1 MRHQVIAAVVAITAL
16 ASPLAVQAQV
26 VNGTVNG
33 AQNGAA
39 QGNNAGGPIGGIVG
53 GAIGAG
59 VGAATGAVGDATGI
73 VGDVLGVNERPRFRE
88 YVVREHRPSYRFAD
102 PLRVGARLAARR
114 REHIMTFPHEYMT
127 RPGYRYT
134 VVNDRAVIVDPQ
146 TRRVVEVLD

>member
-1 MRHQVIAAVVAITAL
+1 MKYQGIAAVVATAVL
-16 ASPLAVQAQV
+16 ASSLAAQAQV

-39 QGNNAGGPIGGIVG
+39 QGDNIGGPIGGIVG

-88 YVVREHRPSYRFAD
+88 YVVHEHRPSYRLVD
-102 PLRVGARLAARR
+102 PLRVGVVLPH
-114 REHIMTFPHEYMT
+114 EGVSYYDVPHEYVT